1 MFSIAS
7 FASVI
12 IISTPVGITRTS
24 LTLVFSISDR
34 IAKKPF
40 KNNEKK

>member
-1 MFSIAS
+1 MFCIAS
-7 FASVI
+7 IASVI

-24 LTLVFSISDR
+24 LTLVFSISNR
-34 IAKKPF
+34 IAKKIA